1 MTLIDPGLIQDH
13 NSHQLRHTANDY
25 EHLGEQLA
33 RRNIDIEVVRKKVA
47 AFGVAI
53 PSWGVGTGGTSR
65 ERFAQLHCHRLL
77 RFAATDSRRC
87 ATTDSR
93 RCAAL
98 PQRSLTP
105 NAHSGTSPAHAE
117 FDVSFA
123 CLLFFAGA
131 YYIRPAWTPLWRR
144 SRTFFLEAGL
154 LTEGRP
160 ARAVTRTT
168 PGNFNSAPATAAQV
182 TRKTVAACDRLAW
195 IMIWHSIVVHE
206 LRILPSSAA
215 SEHDTRLRP
224 FPSKSSQSL
233 PPELLRL
240 FCDRWSRPP
249 ARRHPA

>member
-1 MTLIDPGLIQDH
+1 MSAKSQQPDAG
-13 NSHQLRHTANDY
+13 
-25 EHLGEQLA
+25 
-33 RRNIDIEVVRKKVA
+33 
-47 AFGVAI
+47 
-53 PSWGVGTGGTSR
+53 GVGTGGTSR

-131 YYIRPAWTPLWRR
+131 YCIRPVWTPLWRR

-168 PGNFNSAPATAAQV
+168 RRLLAISTPCQQQRISGDSE
-182 TRKTVAACDRLAW
+182 DRGGL
-195 IMIWHSIVVHE
+195 
-206 LRILPSSAA
+206 
-215 SEHDTRLRP
+215 
-224 FPSKSSQSL
+224 
-233 PPELLRL
+233 
-240 FCDRWSRPP
+240 
-249 ARRHPA
+249 